1 MGVAEEVEQLELE
14 RDEVQELPML
24 LRPGSVRD
32 GGAEEPG
39 EHGQLSAGTA
49 GRGRDVDGLDAPR
62 SSWAR
67 ALGWRSTGD
76 LLGGRLRQLRG
87 LGGLGGLGGLVA
99 RRELGEDG
107 VEGDGGGGDSR
118 GRAGLGHRL
127 VAVWARVRAAFG
139 DG

>member
-1 MGVAEEVEQLELE
+1 M
-14 RDEVQELPML
+14 
-24 LRPGSVRD
+24 
-32 GGAEEPG
+32 
-39 EHGQLSAGTA
+39 H
-49 GRGRDVDGLDAPR
+49 
-62 SSWAR
+62 
-67 ALGWRSTGD
+67 ALGLSESLETAWK
-76 LLGGRLRQLRG
+76 RQG
-87 LGGLGGLGGLVA
+87 HGEALVA

>member
-1 MGVAEEVEQLELE
+1 MG
-14 RDEVQELPML
+14 
-24 LRPGSVRD
+24 
-32 GGAEEPG
+32 
-39 EHGQLSAGTA
+39 SARVVCVG
-49 GRGRDVDGLDAPR
+49 
-62 SSWAR
+62 AR
-67 ALGWRSTGD
+67 ARARLAKYGGGFRSAFETVKGIR
-76 LLGGRLRQLRG
+76 GLRG
-87 LGGLGGLGGLVA
+87 VRGVRGALA

>member
-1 MGVAEEVEQLELE
+1 MCATPFRV
-14 RDEVQELPML
+14 
-24 LRPGSVRD
+24 
-32 GGAEEPG
+32 
-39 EHGQLSAGTA
+39 
-49 GRGRDVDGLDAPR
+49 GRSPCVFTRSDMTYASPCVGPR
-62 SSWAR
+62 
-67 ALGWRSTGD
+67 
-76 LLGGRLRQLRG
+76 
-87 LGGLGGLGGLVA
+87 LGGLGGLVA